1 MNAVRS
7 LDVGL
12 YHVGIVDHD
21 FAVSNTELQNRTVD
35 GLCFLKARHLLRCD
49 CARYDVIG
57 EDCGQ
62 LPFIFRL
69 QQIIERARRQF
80 RESIIRW
87 GKDGKGTRP
96 L

>member
-21 FAVSNTELQNRTVD
+21 FAVSSTELQNRTVD

-62 LPFIFRL
+62 LALVFRL
-69 QQIIERARRQF
+69 QQIVERARRQLG
-80 RESIIRW
+80 ESIIRRGEG
-87 GKDGKGTRP
+87 GKRTRT